1 MLQLSGIG
9 PQALLRERGI
19 EVIHNLEGVGENLS
33 DHVQV
38 GRSYSTSSEHTLN
51 RQVGTI
57 FAQLNAGIKY
67 YLGARNGPLTIG
79 ASLAGAYIKT
89 HSDASSPN
97 LHLHFLP
104 FMPGEKGWDLA
115 DFSGF
120 RLGMYQARPT
130 SRGRVRITSPDPRAS
145 TSVLFNHL
153 TQDEDVNTLMAG
165 MKIARRIAV
174 GMSQAFHV
182 EEIAPGSDADTE
194 DGLLDYIRT
203 TADTGFHYCGTARM
217 GTDDMA
223 VVDPQLRVRGVEGL
237 RVIDASIM
245 PTTTSGNIN
254 AAVLMIGEKGAELVK
269 SAA

>member
-1 MLQLSGIG
+1 
-9 PQALLRERGI
+9 
-19 EVIHNLEGVGENLS
+19 
-33 DHVQV
+33 
-38 GRSYSTSSEHTLN
+38 
-51 RQVGTI
+51 
-57 FAQLNAGIKY
+57 
-67 YLGARNGPLTIG
+67 
-79 ASLAGAYIKT
+79 
-89 HSDASSPN
+89 
-97 LHLHFLP
+97 
-104 FMPGEKGWDLA
+104 
-115 DFSGF
+115 
-120 RLGMYQARPT
+120 
-130 SRGRVRITSPDPRAS
+130 
-145 TSVLFNHL
+145 
-153 TQDEDVNTLMAG
+153 MAG
-165 MKIARRIAV
+165 MKIAQRIAA

-223 VVDPQLRVRGVEGL
+223 VVDPELRVRGVEGL